1 MSDADSPTEVID
13 RYQEEMLRYKT
24 ACRVHLKTVMSEK
37 ECDEELL
44 VKLCEIYALVC
55 GNIKVLEGVKREGFT
70 KQHSAALLTSVTTL
84 TILMHEVKQTYNL
97 SFTFH

>member
-13 RYQEEMLRYKT
+13 RYLEEMLRYKT

-44 VKLCEIYALVC
+44 GKLCEVYALIY
-55 GNIKVLEGVKREGFT
+55 GNIKVLESVEREGLT
-70 KQHSAALLTSVTTL
+70 KQHSAALLASVTTL